1 MNNSKRGKKKIKDK
15 KEAKRKRGY
24 SSRKM
29 EITKRNKKLA
39 FKQ

>member
-1 MNNSKRGKKKIKDK
+1 MKNSKRGKKKIKDK
-15 KEAKRKRGY
+15 KEGKRKRGY

-29 EITKRNKKLA
+29 EITKKNKKLA